1 MKAVKCLLERGP
13 RRPLRHWGSHMKTF
27 GAVVLALMVVGCGDS
42 VTGTATGTST
52 PTATTNPDL
61 DGDGILNA
69 VDACPNVAETVNRW
83 EDDDGCPD
91 NTTEFYGLVQESV
104 ESYWNSVFDAS
115 GLIYTPIS
123 TFQAY
128 QGTFSSPCGDLESG
142 NAIYCPINGGIY
154 YDQSFVDSFFD
165 VGDASAAFIIG
176 HEIGHHVG
184 FSLGWFDLA
193 WSLAFP
199 HIPHYQP
206 VISGKETELMADC
219 FSGNWVSWVDAQGVL
234 EPGDLDEVL
243 NAILA
248 VADPDD
254 TWFDPDA
261 HGTDVQRVVA
271 FAIGFDGEPADCVS
285 AGFFDLFPT
294 PEN

>member
-1 MKAVKCLLERGP
+1 M
-13 RRPLRHWGSHMKTF
+13 F
-27 GAVVLALMVVGCGDS
+27 GAAVLALMGVGCGDS
-42 VTGTATGTST
+42 VTGTATSTST
-52 PTATTNPDL
+52 PTVPANPDL

-104 ESYWNSVFDAS
+104 EIYWNSVFDAS

-128 QGTFSSPCGDLESG
+128 QGTFSSPCGELESG

-184 FSLGWFDLA
+184 FSLGWFDLV

-271 FAIGFDGEPADCVS
+271 FAIGFDGEPAHCVS

-294 PEN
+294 LEN